1 MRVRTSVAAAALM
14 LCAWMVVAS
23 LADAA
28 SVSVTSDNL
37 LKGMTTSAA
46 SEYSGDY
53 AATKAVDGLPE
64 VSDWVSKGGAGTQIL
79 SVSGFDSAVGLI
91 RIWSNAD
98 IPVRSVA
105 IRSSTNS
112 LPSTNPADYATS
124 LVATTTYDAA
134 LTGWTHNPDV
144 ANMTGDYYI
153 DYSVSAPAGTKSLLF
168 DFTNSGNVW
177 VRVEEVQAY
186 AIPEPTTMGLL
197 VTGLI
202 SIVAYAWRK
211 RS

>member
-1 MRVRTSVAAAALM
+1 MV
-14 LCAWMVVAS
+14 CAWMVVAS

-37 LKGMTTSAA
+37 LKGMTVSAT
-46 SEYSGDY
+46 SEYSGEY

-64 VSDWVSKGGAGTQIL
+64 VSDWVSTVGAGTQIL

-91 RIWSNAD
+91 RLWSNTD
-98 IPVRSVA
+98 IPVKSVA

-112 LPSTNPADYATS
+112 IPSTNPGDYETS
-124 LVATTTYDAA
+124 LVTTRTYDAA
-134 LTGWTHNPDV
+134 LTGWTRNP
-144 ANMTGDYYI
+144 NWENLSGDYYI
-153 DYSVSAPAGTKSLLF
+153 DYAVSAPAGTRSLLF
-168 DFTNSGNVW
+168 DFTNTANAW

-186 AIPEPTTMGLL
+186 SAVPEPTTMGLV
-197 VTGLI
+197 VTAMLG
-202 SIVAYAWRK
+202 IVAYAWRK